1 MDFVLLGGDLFHE
14 NKPSRRTLYRTMD
27 ILRRHC
33 MSDDPVGFQ
42 IISEQS
48 QNFKDRCVT
57 GDRRDENEGGGIPY
71 SPCDEMTHPPLGT
84 TFPRFFFFFLVST
97 SGRVQ
102 QAPERQRLVARCV
115 SGRDPLESTWF
126 SGEDARLM
134 EFIPAWGLC
143 CPISR
148 VYTV

>member
-14 NKPSRRTLYRTMD
+14 NKPTRRTLYRTMD

-57 GDRRDENEGGGIPY
+57 GDRANVPGI
-71 SPCDEMTHPPLGT
+71 MH
-84 TFPRFFFFFLVST
+84 
-97 SGRVQ
+97 
-102 QAPERQRLVARCV
+102 
-115 SGRDPLESTWF
+115 
-126 SGEDARLM
+126 
-134 EFIPAWGLC
+134 
-143 CPISR
+143 
-148 VYTV
+148 TVGVR